1 MRKYNVIKNTTMLY
15 LMNIAKVI
23 FPLLTL
29 PYLTRVLSVECYGV
43 VSYVKTIML
52 YMQLIVDFGFLLSGT
67 KAVVRAGKNKDKIG
81 EIVGT
86 TIIAKF
92 ILSIIAAF
100 VLIIMIFSIDLLNR
114 NPLYALLSFVVV
126 VLSIFLL
133 DFLFQGLER
142 MEVIAIRFV
151 VMKVISTVLTF
162 IFVKNDADILIIPV
176 LDILSS
182 LVAIILVLFE
192 VKKMQIKIKF
202 IGFRESWRSI
212 KESFV
217 YFTSDMATSA
227 FGALNALLI
236 GIYMNVT
243 EVAYWNV
250 AMQIVMAIQTL
261 YNPITNGIYPEMV
274 KTKSIRL
281 VKRILYIFMPLIFL
295 GCIITYFCAPLAIFI
310 VGGKKYIDA
319 VPVLRALIPV
329 LFFSFPGMVLGWPT
343 LGAIDKTLETT
354 ITTVST
360 AVLQILGLVILI
372 WVGRFNLIELALLR
386 GGTELFMMLFRGG
399 FCWKFRKLFIK

>member
-1 MRKYNVIKNTTMLY
+1 ML
-15 LMNIAKVI
+15 LCK
-23 FPLLTL
+23 LLWQF
-29 PYLTRVLSVECYGV
+29 
-43 VSYVKTIML
+43 K
-52 YMQLIVDFGFLLSGT
+52 
-67 KAVVRAGKNKDKIG
+67 
-81 EIVGT
+81 
-86 TIIAKF
+86 
-92 ILSIIAAF
+92 
-100 VLIIMIFSIDLLNR
+100 
-114 NPLYALLSFVVV
+114 
-126 VLSIFLL
+126 
-133 DFLFQGLER
+133 
-142 MEVIAIRFV
+142 
-151 VMKVISTVLTF
+151 
-162 IFVKNDADILIIPV
+162 
-176 LDILSS
+176 LSS
-182 LVAIILVLFE
+182 AA
-192 VKKMQIKIKF
+192 
-202 IGFRESWRSI
+202 SD
-212 KESFV
+212 V
-217 YFTSDMATSA
+217 YKR
-227 FGALNALLI
+227 
-236 GIYMNVT
+236 
-243 EVAYWNV
+243 
-250 AMQIVMAIQTL
+250 Q
-261 YNPITNGIYPEMV
+261 EMV